1 VRIQNGTDY
10 GATTRKRSDKMAHTK
25 GSLDI
30 ENDFVAKFNAAP
42 AFREIINESL
52 GGTDYVSAEKSS
64 HEFMTSEW
72 QGLAE
77 KHGKIEVPKSDY
89 YFESS
94 AGERAG
100 ISFKNGPGRA
110 TSSNYLETLAIFK
123 TVLQHNL
130 GKYANE
136 AQLGKD
142 VHAFFALWE
151 PCMINIRTS
160 EIDSDMTIGYAKS
173 IRFNEAQRSKRKNMD
188 KILTYIDCSTELNVL
203 VKQLREDHREYMLDV
218 IAEALTGE
226 YKFGED
232 NLAYAKHYIRCKK
245 GQLDNITV
253 ATATTNL
260 SSAPFRAECEKTL
273 DSGALNIAMKT
284 AGTGKS
290 IWIRFM

>member
-1 VRIQNGTDY
+1 
-10 GATTRKRSDKMAHTK
+10 MAYTK

-30 ENDFVAKFNAAP
+30 EHDFVAKFGEDSS
-42 AFREIINESL
+42 FRATINESL
-52 GGTDYVSAEKSS
+52 GGTDYVSVAKST

-72 QGLAE
+72 QGLTE
-77 KHGKIEVPKSDY
+77 KHGKVEVPKSDY
-89 YFESS
+89 YFTSS
-94 AGERAG
+94 TGERAG
-100 ISFKNGPGRA
+100 TSFKNGPGRA
-110 TSSNYLETLAIFK
+110 TSSNYLETRAIFK
-123 TVLQHNL
+123 TVLKHNL

-136 AQLGKD
+136 AQLHED

-151 PCMINIRTS
+151 PCMVTIPAR
-160 EIDSDMTIGYAKS
+160 EIDDDMTITLAKS
-173 IRFNEAQRSKRKNMD
+173 IRFNEAQCSKRKGID

-203 VKQLREDHREYMLDV
+203 VKQLRENHREYMLDV

-284 AGTGKS
+284 GGTGKS